1 MEALKS
7 KPAPGGGAG
16 DFTHLSNLPAS
27 YTENLGTW
35 QSLGDVAV
43 EVVASVALRRELFIA
58 RHCRVSAGM
67 AHAIASVAFDE
78 EAR

>member
-1 MEALKS
+1 MGALQKRN
-7 KPAPGGGAG
+7 PAEGAAG
-16 DFTHLSNLPAS
+16 DIYGLSNLPAS

-58 RHCRVSAGM
+58 RRCRVSAGM